1 MTYSNDNKN
10 AYLKIRMGL
19 RILFLVWHTSCST
32 IYRSDIFV
40 VFCYYHVFSNNTS
53 DTLNSLFSI
62 NSIWRII
69 IVQMLIKK
77 GALNAYF

>member
-1 MTYSNDNKN
+1 MVTHPVAQYTAPISLSFFIIIM
-10 AYLKIRMGL
+10 A
-19 RILFLVWHTSCST
+19 
-32 IYRSDIFV
+32 
-40 VFCYYHVFSNNTS
+40 FSNNSS

-62 NSIWRII
+62 NCIWRII

>member
-1 MTYSNDNKN
+1 MVTHPVAQYTAQIS
-10 AYLKIRMGL
+10 LSFFIIIM
-19 RILFLVWHTSCST
+19 
-32 IYRSDIFV
+32 
-40 VFCYYHVFSNNTS
+40 VFSNNSS

>member
-10 AYLKIRMGL
+10 AYLEIRMGL

-40 VFCYYHVFSNNTS
+40 VFCYYHGIF
-53 DTLNSLFSI
+53 
-62 NSIWRII
+62 
-69 IVQMLIKK
+69 K
-77 GALNAYF
+77 

>member
-1 MTYSNDNKN
+1 MLIWKSEWGSAFY
-10 AYLKIRMGL
+10 
-19 RILFLVWHTSCST
+19 FWCST
-32 IYRSDIFV
+32 HPVAQYTVLISLSSFV
-40 VFCYYHVFSNNTS
+40 IIMVFSNNTS

-69 IVQMLIKK
+69 IVQTLIKK